1 MRRPAFLRRRGR
13 DYALD
18 ALTWAIVAITLSPV
32 AFMVYASL
40 SDYNDV
46 VRGALATASFTPHWS
61 NYREMWVEVDFLS
74 FLRNSLVICG
84 CTTFVSTIAA
94 CMAAYALARF
104 QFRGNH
110 PFSVAIS
117 STQVIPGMLFFLPL
131 YMLYIQIDDA
141 GLPMMNTYHGMIF
154 LYSAMFT
161 PASIWIMRGFFV
173 SIPRELE
180 DAAVIDG
187 CSRFGAF
194 VRIVLPI
201 SAPGIIAT
209 ASFVFLLAWDEVFFA
224 WVLTSSPD
232 VQTVPVGLRLY
243 MGQHATRYDL
253 MMAAAVVSVVPVLL
267 TFFASQRWF
276 IKGLAAGAVKG

>member
-1 MRRPAFLRRRGR
+1 MLN
-13 DYALD
+13 L
-18 ALTWAIVAITLSPV
+18 LVWAIVALTLSPV
-32 AFMVYASL
+32 AFMVHASL
-40 SDYNDV
+40 CDYNDV
-46 VRGALATASFTPHWS
+46 AAGHLLDARFTPHWS
-61 NYREMWVEVDFLS
+61 NYREMWVNVDFLA
-74 FLRNSLVICG
+74 FLRNSIVICG
-84 CTTFVSTIAA
+84 LTTLFATVLAA
-94 CMAAYALARF
+94 LAAYALARF
-104 QFRGNH
+104 RFRGNH
-110 PFSVAIS
+110 PFSVALS

-131 YMLYIQIDDA
+131 YMLYVQVDDA
-141 GLPMMNTYHGMIF
+141 GLPMMNTYHGMVF
-154 LYSAMFT
+154 LYTAMFT

-180 DAAVIDG
+180 EAAIIDG
-187 CSRFGAF
+187 CSRLGAF

-253 MMAAAVVSVVPVLL
+253 MMAAAVVSVIPVLV